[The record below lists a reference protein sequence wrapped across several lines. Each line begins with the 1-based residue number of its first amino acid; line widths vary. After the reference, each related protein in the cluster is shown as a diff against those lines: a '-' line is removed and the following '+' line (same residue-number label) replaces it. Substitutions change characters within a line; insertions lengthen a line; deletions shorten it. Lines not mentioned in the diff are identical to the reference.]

1 MAAGNYNLHWDGT
14 GQELPN
20 IPRKD
25 KTDLNYYFVVLPANA
40 YGQTG
45 SQYGQAQA
53 SLPDTTPPN
62 QPSTVSV
69 SPADWSSA
77 EARTVTWAGLTDMPL
92 NRDTLGDNGHV
103 QFILDPAVGT
113 DANAW
118 AWQNTASNAANGSQT
133 VSTAGLE
140 DGVHAVY
147 VRGVDTYGNYGAPKG
162 AELKVDRTPPT
173 QPDVSVLPDD
183 WTKENTAS
191 ISWTNIADLNDLNRV
206 ELSWDGG
213 AYQTTGLSDKTCSGY
228 EADISSFADGLHTL
242 SIRGVDIAENV
253 GEAGTASIQI
263 DRSAPTLTQSSVE
276 PAAWTAADSVML
288 TWEGAADAYSGL
300 ARMEY
305 AVDGGAWEALDVS
318 ENGSREIEI
327 GGLADGE
334 HRITLRLTDALENA
348 AAWEHTIYLDHTPPV
363 VELLTPQNGAVVTGV
378 LDIWGVVS
386 DISLTNWTLTAKG
399 SSGKEVTVHADST
412 ERLSEQL
419 GVLDT
424 GEFADGETIE
434 IILTAHDAA
443 AHESTVQGIYVK
455 ADHSAK
461 PVSAD
466 VTITA
471 P

>member
-1 MAAGNYNLHWDGT
+1 
-14 GQELPN
+14 
-20 IPRKD
+20 
-25 KTDLNYYFVVLPANA
+25 
-40 YGQTG
+40 
-45 SQYGQAQA
+45 
-53 SLPDTTPPN
+53 
-62 QPSTVSV
+62 
-69 SPADWSSA
+69 
-77 EARTVTWAGLTDMPL
+77 
-92 NRDTLGDNGHV
+92 
-103 QFILDPAVGT
+103 
-113 DANAW
+113 
-118 AWQNTASNAANGSQT
+118 
-133 VSTAGLE
+133 
-140 DGVHAVY
+140 
-147 VRGVDTYGNYGAPKG
+147 
-162 AELKVDRTPPT
+162 
-173 QPDVSVLPDD
+173 
-183 WTKENTAS
+183 
-191 ISWTNIADLNDLNRV
+191 
-206 ELSWDGG
+206 
-213 AYQTTGLSDKTCSGY
+213 
-228 EADISSFADGLHTL
+228 
-242 SIRGVDIAENV
+242 
-253 GEAGTASIQI
+253 
-263 DRSAPTLTQSSVE
+263 
-276 PAAWTAADSVML
+276 ML

-305 AVDGGAWEALDVS
+305 AVDGGAWEALDVN

-386 DISLTNWTLTAKG
+386 DISLTDWTLTAKG

-471 P
+471 PQQGECLTVSYKQGEYTADYSGSESSGVFVLDGQPGGATSHLKFPIYPILYPENSVHALSVLSLDRQSALHYSQGMAGSLILSDIWKDENKVESADGLALSDMGAEVMADSGTLVSKNFTAAQPVLAVRLHTIENPAAGGSISYEVSTDHGAT